1 MASCRRVHTIHGGN
15 EMKAEE
21 TVHATADELRRL
33 LGEAEEALAGAGEAA
48 DQRVRELRE
57 RMREALDGG
66 RKRARNSHESAVES
80 FRRHDDYLHVHPYHA
95 LGAALAI
102 G

>member
-1 MASCRRVHTIHGGN
+1 MST
-15 EMKAEE
+15 ED

-33 LGEAEEALAGAGEAA
+33 LGEAEEALAGAGETA
-48 DQRVRELRE
+48 DTRIRELRE
-57 RMREALDGG
+57 RMRSALDQG
-66 RKRARNSHESAVES
+66 RGHARNGKESAIES

-102 G
+102 GLVAGLLASRRD